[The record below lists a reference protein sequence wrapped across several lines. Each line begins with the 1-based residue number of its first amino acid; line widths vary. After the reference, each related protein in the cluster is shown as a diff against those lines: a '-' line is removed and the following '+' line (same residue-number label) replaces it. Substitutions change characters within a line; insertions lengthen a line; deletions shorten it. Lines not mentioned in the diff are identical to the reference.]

1 MDSPFRERG
10 EMKLLLFIL
19 VIGVVNCTTLF
30 FKPDIRVSPICDF
43 GSDKIK
49 NLDFTLTKT
58 KNYPSNSINDK
69 LKKKIKE
76 YEIIKNEMININII
90 SEDISKI
97 LLSTQ
102 DRIDAIQITLVGIA
116 EKEGDIYVGQYNFPK
131 AIESYLESLHQLG
144 LVDEKNKISIPIMDR
159 LQKKIQITKE
169 NGENF
174 LNNRIKSLI
183 DQAIFLNLNDQ
194 VSKAKEAMRQAEK
207 ELETSLFTNPKIIS
221 LYSEQAKVMNFYD
234 NEIEINCSTKLTET
248 MINQNKKILP
258 ENFIT
263 KAGIK
268 FTKILRK
275 DGKPVFVS
283 DVIRS
288 DKEDSWYFVRDYAA
302 KLNMEENCNDCYHLP
317 EFADIEN
324 VKANGNNEGLWLKS
338 WTSAPF
344 GMTAGNFFFF
354 FYTFDFFHDVIA
366 HPFTWQSYI
375 YPISPDSVY
384 FSDGSWTNDARIIRS
399 ASRIS
404 YLKGFRL
411 VRPL

>member
-1 MDSPFRERG
+1 
-10 EMKLLLFIL
+10 
-19 VIGVVNCTTLF
+19 
-30 FKPDIRVSPICDF
+30 
-43 GSDKIK
+43 
-49 NLDFTLTKT
+49 
-58 KNYPSNSINDK
+58 
-69 LKKKIKE
+69 
-76 YEIIKNEMININII
+76 
-90 SEDISKI
+90 
-97 LLSTQ
+97 
-102 DRIDAIQITLVGIA
+102 
-116 EKEGDIYVGQYNFPK
+116 
-131 AIESYLESLHQLG
+131 
-144 LVDEKNKISIPIMDR
+144 
-159 LQKKIQITKE
+159 
-169 NGENF
+169 
-174 LNNRIKSLI
+174 
-183 DQAIFLNLNDQ
+183 
-194 VSKAKEAMRQAEK
+194 MRQAEK

-234 NEIEINCSTKLTET
+234 NEIEIICSTKLTET

-302 KLNMEENCNDCYHLP
+302 KLNMEENCNDCYQLP

-366 HPFTWQSYI
+366 HPFTWESYV

-384 FSDGSWTNDARIIRS
+384 SSGGSWTNDARIIRS
-399 ASRIS
+399 ASRVS

>member
-1 MDSPFRERG
+1 MR
-10 EMKLLLFIL
+10 LLLFI
-19 VIGVVNCTTLF
+19 VVMGVVNCSTLF
-30 FKPDIRVSPICDF
+30 FKPEIRVSPICDF

-76 YEIIKNEMININII
+76 YESIKNEMININII
-90 SEDISKI
+90 SEDITKI
-97 LLSTQ
+97 LISTQ

-144 LVDEKNKISIPIMDR
+144 FVDEKNKITIPIMDR

-207 ELETSLFTNPKIIS
+207 ELESSLFTNSKIVS
-221 LYSEQAKVMNFYD
+221 LYSEQAKIMNFYD
-234 NEIEINCSTKLTET
+234 NEIEIICITKLTET

-288 DKEDSWYFVRDYAA
+288 DKEDSWYFARDYAA
-302 KLNMEENCNDCYHLP
+302 KLNMEENCNDCYQLP

-338 WTSAPF
+338 WTPAPF

-354 FYTFDFFHDVIA
+354 FYTFDFFHDVFA
-366 HPFTWQSYI
+366 HPFTWQSYV
-375 YPISPDSVY
+375 YPISPDSVF
-384 FSDGSWTNDARIIRS
+384 FSGSSWTNDGRIIRS
-399 ASRIS
+399 ASRVS